1 MKTTTLQ
8 AGLAALCLC
17 AMPALAQQQP
27 ATLSAEQ
34 LFERVAPSVWMVETF
49 DAQNR
54 PMASGSG
61 VVVGPGR
68 VITNCHVL
76 ARAKRV
82 VVSRE
87 NVSYGA
93 TLEHPDPE
101 RDLCQLKVA
110 NFTAPAVPIAGV
122 ESIKIGSRVYAVG
135 NPRGFE
141 QTISDGLLSGI
152 RRAESGDFTALQ
164 ITVPI
169 SKGSS
174 GGGLF
179 NARGQL
185 IGITTFMV
193 RDAQN
198 VNFAL
203 PASWIDELPQRAQV
217 ALQKTNEARAPA
229 VAAATA
235 APGPGTARVY
245 EYRLRDRVTGIARPV
260 TYRLDRVDGDKL
272 MFNQGS
278 RVEKSDGQVLSLTA
292 AIGGEFDQAMPP
304 GGWISK
310 EPAPG
315 AVWNLRYE
323 TLLGGSRVGMEL
335 RAQAAGESTMRFKD
349 GELRILRVDFK
360 GHTVRGTA
368 STNPSGT
375 YKATAWYAPELGRVV
390 RFEARSRG
398 GVGSGVFLIDEA
410 LELVD
415 IRSE

>member
-1 MKTTTLQ
+1 MTF
-8 AGLAALCLC
+8 ASGVLALLLGVT
-17 AMPALAQQQP
+17 PALAQQQ
-27 ATLSAEQ
+27 ATALSAEQ
-34 LFERVAPSVWMVETF
+34 VFERVAPSVWMVETF

-54 PMASGSG
+54 PMAAGSG
-61 VVVGPGR
+61 VVVAPGR

-76 ARAKRV
+76 TRAKRV

-93 TLEHPDPE
+93 SLEYPDPE

-110 NFTAPAVPIAGV
+110 NFTAPPLPVAGI
-122 ESIKIGSRVYAVG
+122 ESIKIGARVYAVG

-152 RRAESGDFTALQ
+152 RRTESGDFTALQ

-179 NARGQL
+179 DARGRL
-185 IGITTFMV
+185 IGITTFMI

-203 PASWIDELPQRAQV
+203 PASWIGELPERSQA
-217 ALQKTNEARAPA
+217 ALQKGNAETRA
-229 VAAATA
+229 VAAAPVTAAA
-235 APGPGTARVY
+235 APGRVY
-245 EYRLRDRVTGIARPV
+245 EYQLRDRITGVSKPV
-260 TYRLDRVDGDKL
+260 IYRLDRTDGDKL
-272 MFNQGS
+272 VFNQGA
-278 RVEKSDGQVLSLTA
+278 RMEKSDGQVLTLTA

-304 GGWISK
+304 GGWVSK
-310 EPAPG
+310 EPVSG
-315 AVWNLRYE
+315 ATWSARYE
-323 TLLGGSRVGMEL
+323 TLLQGTRVGMSW

-360 GHTVRGTA
+360 GYTERGTGTT
-368 STNPSGT
+368 TNPPVA

-398 GVGSGVFLIDEA
+398 GSGGAAFIIDEV

>member
-1 MKTTTLQ
+1 MKPMTF
-8 AGLAALCLC
+8 ASGLLALAFAA
-17 AMPALAQQQP
+17 APALAQQQP
-27 ATLSAEQ
+27 GVLTAEQ

-54 PMASGSG
+54 PMATGSG
-61 VVVGPGR
+61 VVVAPGR

-76 ARAKRV
+76 ARSKRV

-93 TLEHPDPE
+93 SLEHPDPE

-110 NFTAPAVPIAGV
+110 NFTAPAVQITGLDG
-122 ESIKIGSRVYAVG
+122 IKIGSRVYAVG

-152 RRAESGDFTALQ
+152 RRTESGDFTALQ

-179 NARGQL
+179 DARGRL
-185 IGITTFMV
+185 VGITTFTV

-203 PASWIDELPQRAQV
+203 PASWIDELPQRAQA
-217 ALQKTNEARAPA
+217 ALQKGNEARTPA
-229 VAAATA
+229 VAAAAAATA
-235 APGPGTARVY
+235 TGTARVY
-245 EYRLRDRVTGIARPV
+245 EYRLRDRVTGIVRPV
-260 TYRLDRVDGDKL
+260 TYRLDRMDGDKL
-272 MFNQGS
+272 MFNQGT
-278 RVEKSDGQVLSLTA
+278 RVEGKDGQVLTLTA

-304 GGWISK
+304 GGWITK

-315 AVWNLRYE
+315 AVWSLRYE
-323 TLLGGSRVGMEL
+323 TLLGGNRVGMEL

-349 GELRILRVDFK
+349 GDLRILRVDFK
-360 GHTVRGTA
+360 GHTQRGTA
-368 STNPSGT
+368 NTNPSGA
-375 YKATAWYAPELGRVV
+375 YRATAWYAPELGRIV

-398 GVGSGVFLIDEA
+398 GVGSGVFLIDEV
-410 LELVD
+410 LELADV
-415 IRSE
+415 RAE